1 VHLAGAV
8 NVFEFCKMLT
18 LSENIRY
25 YIYLDNTDM
34 RKGFDSLSGIV
45 SSQMNFN
52 PLSSDVY
59 IFINR
64 RRTQMKLLHWEGD
77 GFSLYYKRLERG
89 TYELPEGGQNECSLC
104 VSVTY
109 LEKIF
114 RGVSVRQNRQRKRYQ
129 HQPQTCG

>member
-1 VHLAGAV
+1 
-8 NVFEFCKMLT
+8 MLT
-18 LSENIRY
+18 LFEDRSY

-45 SSQMNFN
+45 SSQMHFN
-52 PLSSDVY
+52 PLSNDVY

-77 GFSLYYKRLERG
+77 GFLLYYKRLEQG
-89 TYELPEGGQNECSLC
+89 TFELPKGSENERSVK
-104 VSVTY
+104 VSITH

-114 RGVSVRQNRQRKRYQ
+114 QGVSVRQNRLRKRYQ
-129 HQPQTCG
+129 HQA